1 MVDLNYLKR
10 LGLHG
15 GRLGW
20 RVLVLMMPVIA
31 YSFFNLLKS
40 VFASQADSDTENV
53 PSIGSHLEA
62 WEAFD
67 QGKIGAAEMSYYD
80 EVYGE

>member
-20 RVLVLMMPVIA
+20 RVLMILLPVIW
-31 YSFFNLLKS
+31 YSLWQSIKQT
-40 VFASQADSDTENV
+40 FAATQNSHEEIPEEYGEYPDGSPYLENSSHSQ
-53 PSIGSHLEA
+53 
-62 WEAFD
+62 WEAYY
-67 QGKIGAAEMSYYD
+67 GKDVI
-80 EVYGE
+80 